1 MHGRAASLA
10 DSSRGGR
17 GTLRVGQDGQQI
29 TIQFLATKDIA
40 KTCPHYVAKSFKAL
54 GWQAANADRR
64 GTILGS
70 ASPE

>member
-40 KTCPHYVAKSFKAL
+40 KACPHYVAKSFKAL
-54 GWQAANADRR
+54 R
-64 GTILGS
+64 
-70 ASPE
+70 